1 MRRKLLNLLVF
12 LLPLL
17 VVLFCGAALITVGII
32 GWQWSGSEDDSQSIR
47 IIPLP
52 SLSTPSA
59 GAAQPGDPA
68 GAAPVE
74 GEDAAPVAPLEGSG
88 GEAAVVPPAAEQ
100 VPAASEFTLP
110 PGSVNSITQEGVGT
124 RLVIPKLN
132 LDAPIILSP
141 LDGESW
147 QVDHLGT
154 DYVGHLEGTA
164 PPGSSSNIVLAA
176 HVTVAAG
183 VYGPFA
189 SLAKL
194 SAGDEVYV
202 YQGEQSF
209 RYVIED
215 YQVVDRTAID
225 VTYPSERGEI
235 TLITCTN
242 WSSQEGRY
250 LERIVLKGYLA
261 GG

>member
-1 MRRKLLNLLVF
+1 MRRRNLSFLAIVLLLLF
-12 LLPLL
+12 
-17 VVLFCGAALITVGII
+17 VLACGVSIVAIGII
-32 GWQWSGSEDDSQSIR
+32 GWRWSGQEDGSRSIR

-52 SLSTPSA
+52 SLSTATTSDS
-59 GAAQPGDPA
+59 QPGDA
-68 GAAPVE
+68 GGQIPSE
-74 GEDAAPVAPLEGSG
+74 GEEAAPVAPTESATS
-88 GEAAVVPPAAEQ
+88 EAGAAPPVFEQSQAAPEL
-100 VPAASEFTLP
+100 ALP

-141 LDGESW
+141 LEGESW
-147 QVDHLGT
+147 KVDHLGT

-176 HVTVAAG
+176 HVTVSAG

-189 SLAKL
+189 NLAGL
-194 SAGDEVYV
+194 STGDEVYV
-202 YQGEQSF
+202 YEGEQAF
-209 RYVIED
+209 KYIIDD
-215 YQVVDRTAID
+215 YQIVDRTAID
-225 VTYPSERGEI
+225 VTYPSEQGQI

-250 LERIVLKGYLA
+250 IERVVLKGYLA

>member
-1 MRRKLLNLLVF
+1 MRRRNLSFLVI

-17 VVLFCGAALITVGII
+17 FVLLCGITIMAAGLI
-32 GWQWSGSEDDSQSIR
+32 GWRWSEQEDGSRSIR

-52 SLSTPSA
+52 SLSTPIAGDSQPSA
-59 GAAQPGDPA
+59 PDGQIPT
-68 GAAPVE
+68 E
-74 GEDAAPVAPLEGSG
+74 GEEAAPVAPMESAA
-88 GEAAVVPPAAEQ
+88 GEAGAAPSVSEQ
-100 VPAASEFTLP
+100 AQAAPEIALP

-141 LDGESW
+141 LEGESW
-147 QVDHLGT
+147 KVDHLGT

-164 PPGSSSNIVLAA
+164 PPGSASNIVLAA
-176 HVTVAAG
+176 HVTVSAG

-189 SLAKL
+189 NLGNLA
-194 SAGDEVYV
+194 AGDEVYV
-202 YQGEQSF
+202 YQGEQAF
-209 RYVIED
+209 KYVIAD

-225 VTYPSERGEI
+225 VTYPSEQGEI

-250 LERIVLKGYLA
+250 LERIVLKGHLA